1 MGAMKEQYTKIHN
14 LSVSNKLLNFVNEE
28 LLKDTN
34 ISSEKFWEGF
44 DRVVHE
50 LAPKNKDLLAMRE
63 ELQKKIDAWHIAN
76 RGNEINLEEYKK
88 FLKEINYLKEVGPDF
103 KIKTSNVDEEITDIA
118 GPQLV
123 VPIMNERYA
132 LNAANARWMSL
143 YNSLYGTDVI
153 PETKGAVIGK
163 VYNPIRGQ
171 KVIDYGRNFLDK
183 NAPLEKGSWKDISG
197 IPEVNNNQLNLKL
210 KNPDQFIGYVK
221 KADHLSSLLLKNN
234 NLHIDI
240 IFDADNSLEIHN
252 PDGNQDSAAIHDII
266 LESAISTICDNE
278 DSVAAVDAED
288 KVICYRNWLGLMK
301 GDLKSQFKKK
311 GITHERKLNGDR
323 SYTSKDGTDLKLH
336 GRSLLLIRNV
346 GHLMTNSAITL
357 KNGSEIPEGIMD
369 AFITTAACL
378 HDLNKK
384 SNSRTGSIYI
394 VKPKMHGPDETSFTD
409 LIFTKV
415 EEVLELEKYTCKI
428 GIMDEERR
436 TSSNLKECIRSLENR
451 VFFINTGFLD
461 RTGDEMHT
469 SMEAGPMIKKGD
481 MKSSKWIGAYENN
494 NVDIGLQCGLS
505 GKAQIGKGMWAMP
518 DKMADMMEQKTGHL
532 KAGANCAWVP
542 SPTAAALHAIHYH
555 EINIFEKQKEL
566 QNRQPA
572 KLDDL
577 LTIPVADRPN
587 WSIEEINSEISN
599 SAQTLLGYVVRWI
612 DQGVGCSKV
621 PDINNVGLM
630 EDRATLRISS
640 QHIANWIHHG
650 ICTNKQVL
658 EIMKKMA
665 KIVDDQNK
673 DDAAYNRSGRSG
685 YENMSPNFDKS
696 VAFKAACDLVF
707 HGRLQPSGY
716 TEPLLHFNRLLKKSS
731 QS

>member
-44 DRVVHE
+44 DKAVHE
-50 LAPKNKDLLAMRE
+50 LAPRNKDLLRIRE
-63 ELQKKIDAWHIAN
+63 DLQKKIDAWHIEN
-76 RGNEINLEEYKK
+76 KDNEINLEVYKK
-88 FLKEINYLKEVGPDF
+88 FLKEIGYLKEVGSDF
-103 KIKTSNVDEEITDIA
+103 KIKTNNVDEEITSIA

-132 LNAANARWMSL
+132 LNAANARWISL
-143 YNSLYGTDVI
+143 YDSLYGTDVI
-153 PETKGAVIGK
+153 PETNGAVIGK

-183 NAPLEKGSWKDISG
+183 NAPLEKGSWKDVSK
-197 IPEVNNNQLNLKL
+197 IPEVNNNQLSLKL

-252 PDGNQDSAAIHDII
+252 PDGNQDSASIHDII

-311 GITHERKLNGDR
+311 GVTHERKLNGDR

-346 GHLMTNSAITL
+346 GHLMTNPAITL

-384 SNSRTGSIYI
+384 GNSRTGSIYI

-415 EEVLELEKYTCKI
+415 EEVLELEKNTCKI

-436 TSSNLKECIRSLENR
+436 TSSNLKECIRTLENR

-566 QNRQPA
+566 QNREPA

-650 ICTNKQVL
+650 ICTSKQVL

-673 DDAAYNRSGRSG
+673 DDATYNRSGRTG

-707 HGRLQPSGY
+707 HGRSQPSGY
-716 TEPLLHFNRLLKKSS
+716 TEPLLHLNRLIKKN
-731 QS
+731 